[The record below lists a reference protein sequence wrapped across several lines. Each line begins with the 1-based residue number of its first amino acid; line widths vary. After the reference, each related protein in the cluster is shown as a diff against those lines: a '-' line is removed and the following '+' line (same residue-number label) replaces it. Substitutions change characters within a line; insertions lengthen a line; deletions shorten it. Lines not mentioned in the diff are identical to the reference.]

1 MCATGRERQP
11 YGVRGRARR
20 GVHRR
25 VGEVTQLLI
34 HQLLREKSYT
44 AVIKK
49 VLHNLGIDYC
59 VYLGNIGRGIAPGV
73 LEVEEVDGVDRRA
86 IGNWCTDVF
95 GTHYDTRLPLP
106 AMRAMA
112 GFDSRRGRY
121 IHPRSCF
128 YGGQN

>member
-1 MCATGRERQP
+1 MT
-11 YGVRGRARR
+11 
-20 GVHRR
+20 
-25 VGEVTQLLI
+25 
-34 HQLLREKSYT
+34 EKSYT

-49 VLHNLGIDYC
+49 VLHNLGIDYS
-59 VYLGNIGRGIAPGV
+59 VYLGHIGRGIAPGV
-73 LEVEEVDGVDRRA
+73 SEVEEVDGVDRRA

-128 YGGQN
+128 YGDASHAHLPGLLFLRVDEALKKLTIRIIILHMHSCL